1 MRSWLTDPAGSVSPY
16 RSCLRRICFALPILL
31 SPGSVSPYRSC
42 LRPDLFRPTDPAFA
56 GSVSPYRSC
65 FRRICFALSILPS
78 PDLFRPT
85 DPAFAGSVSPYPVSS
100 VESTVAR
107 SAEINS
113 ARICV
118 TPYCQASPLRL
129 LGADDLD
136 QTFDYLIDL
145 FRRSAAESL
154 P

>member
-1 MRSWLTDPAGSVSPY
+1 M
-16 RSCLRRICFALPILL
+16 
-31 SPGSVSPYRSC
+31 
-42 LRPDLFRPTDPAFA
+42 
-56 GSVSPYRSC
+56 
-65 FRRICFALSILPS
+65 
-78 PDLFRPT
+78 FRPT

-129 LGADDLD
+129 LPADDLD

-145 FRRSAAESL
+145 FSRSAAESL
-154 P
+154 PQTFHRERSDLANLYPRPLW